1 MEDMIINHTY
11 TLEILLELVKYY
23 TVILIL
29 TFFFMKKNN
38 FFYIE
43 SYRVL

>member
-29 TFFFMKKNN
+29 TFFFYEKKTI
-38 FFYIE
+38 FF
-43 SYRVL
+43 V